1 LAERFEYEKL
11 LDLLVPGAT
20 SLSSGALTCD
30 DELRAEGK
38 TARANGKVK
47 AVTEKAIDEVKLA

>member
-38 TARANGKVK
+38 TARVYFNDT